1 MKCAALEVV
10 GWDGITFSNRG
21 ASTLTGSD
29 SLFFSPSA
37 TFLVLGFLSL
47 GDTLE
52 LVGVT
57 ALVTR
62 FRFRDVGVVAGEE
75 ALAGGDGREVLM
87 GALIRPA
94 DVSSLCC
101 DLQ

>member
-10 GWDGITFSNRG
+10 VGWDGIIFGNGG

-29 SLFFSPSA
+29 SLFFSPSS

-47 GDTLE
+47 GDALE

-57 ALVTR
+57 VLVTR

-75 ALAGGDGREVLM
+75 VLIGSDAREVLA
-87 GALIRPA
+87 GTLIQPA
-94 DVSSLCC
+94 DVSSL
-101 DLQ
+101 